1 MIRPCF
7 KLIGCFLLPLS
18 SWLLQTLSLV
28 PLPTL
33 GRSTL
38 RNYGASL
45 ISAPLRFLLRQM
57 EGGVSKG
64 GRKKSWMRKMSE
76 AKQRVKEEQE

>member
-7 KLIGCFLLPLS
+7 KLIGCFLLLLR
-18 SWLLQTLSLV
+18 SWPSQNLSLV

-33 GRSTL
+33 GRSAL
-38 RNYGASL
+38 GNYGARL

-64 GRKKSWMRKMSE
+64 GRRKS
-76 AKQRVKEEQE
+76 